1 MPPHS
6 TLYLAEFIGT
16 ALLVTLGL
24 SVVAAISLRS
34 SAFYGAGGGVAALGW
49 GAAMTSAAII
59 VAPISGAH
67 CNPAFTLGFFLAG
80 RFPAEQ
86 IPGYI
91 LAQAGGAFCGA
102 LLVWVLYREHLDSEE
117 NPRSKLGVFATAPAI
132 RGGLKNTLAEATA
145 TFILMLTVLS
155 FPHSL
160 PANGVAFLYLFIALS
175 GGVMAFA
182 GLTGYAINPARD
194 LMPRLIHTLLPIR
207 GKGSSDW
214 RYAWVPIV
222 GPLLG
227 AALAALCYR
236 ALFSGV
242 GS

>member
-1 MPPHS
+1 MPLHS
-6 TLYLAEFIGT
+6 SLYLAEFVGT
-16 ALLVTLGL
+16 ALLITLGL
-24 SVVAAISLRS
+24 SVVAGISLRS

-91 LAQAGGAFCGA
+91 LSQAAGAFCGA
-102 LLVWVLYREHLDSEE
+102 LLVWALYRDHLDSEDS
-117 NPRSKLGVFATAPAI
+117 PQSKLGVFATAPAI
-132 RGGLKNTLAEATA
+132 RGALNNVLAEATA
-145 TFILMLTVLS
+145 TFTLMLTVLS
-155 FPHSL
+155 FPHSA
-160 PANGVAFLYLFIALS
+160 PGNGVGFLYLFIALS

-194 LMPRLIHTLLPIR
+194 LMPRLIHALLPIR
-207 GKGSSDW
+207 GKGGSDW
-214 RYAWVPIV
+214 HYAWVPII

-242 GS
+242 VS